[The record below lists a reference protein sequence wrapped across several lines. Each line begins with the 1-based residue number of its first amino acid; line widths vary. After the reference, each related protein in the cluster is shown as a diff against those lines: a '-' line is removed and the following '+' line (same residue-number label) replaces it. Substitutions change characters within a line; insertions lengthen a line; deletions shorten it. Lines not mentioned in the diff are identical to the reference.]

1 MKNLLLSLETFETCN
16 WDDTYALRH
25 NETYQNIDNT
35 CNDDTSFKIRHTN
48 TIVGTIG
55 NRQRK
60 LVLIMNDYN
69 WNSTHFTL
77 GSKQS

>member
-16 WDDTYALRH
+16 WGDTYALRH
-25 NETYQNIDNT
+25 KETYQNIDNIR
-35 CNDDTSFKIRHTN
+35 NDDTSFNIRHTN
-48 TIVGTIG
+48 TVVGTVG

-60 LVLIMNDYN
+60 LVLIMNEYN
-69 WNSTHFTL
+69 WNSTHFTT